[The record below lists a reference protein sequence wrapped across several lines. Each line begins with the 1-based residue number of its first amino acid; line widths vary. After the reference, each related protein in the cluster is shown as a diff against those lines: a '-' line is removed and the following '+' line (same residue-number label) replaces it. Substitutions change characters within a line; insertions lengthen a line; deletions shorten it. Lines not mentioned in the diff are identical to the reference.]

1 LTYQCRFISVVA
13 AMKLNFLIA
22 LVLVSSGSAA
32 QTGGISIDSPHDFIR
47 MPESGP
53 MVVPGGGAST
63 GPNFRN
69 LSVSPL
75 PGSREEMD
83 EIMRRPNEAQL
94 PAQEIRPVPG
104 SPLPPMRRTR

>member
-1 LTYQCRFISVVA
+1 
-13 AMKLNFLIA
+13 MKPLLLIA

-32 QTGGISIDSPHDFIR
+32 QTGGPTIDNPHDFIR

-53 MVVPGGGAST
+53 RVVPGGGATT

-83 EIMRRPNEAQL
+83 EIMNRPNQAQL
-94 PAQEIRPVPG
+94 PVEEIRPVPG
-104 SPLPPMRRTR
+104 SPLPPTRRTR